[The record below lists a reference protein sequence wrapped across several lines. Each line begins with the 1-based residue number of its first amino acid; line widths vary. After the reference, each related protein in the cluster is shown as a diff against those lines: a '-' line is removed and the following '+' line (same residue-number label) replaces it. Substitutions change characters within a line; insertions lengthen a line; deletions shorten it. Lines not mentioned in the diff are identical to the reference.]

1 MCGCPLEVEF
11 PCSLKHS
18 RQFCRQLK
26 KSCVK
31 HYCWEKL
38 RRAEVDQEKLNLVRN
53 LPHLKIPFSCVLRLF
68 FLLSSFSGSS
78 SSHHF
83 SLSFS
88 HLSISVCPFLFS
100 ISGLRPLTI
109 SLCPFLIS
117 VSPALR
123 PLTISLCPFL
133 ISVSPAR
140 RRQRAGQIAAMAG

>member
-88 HLSISVCPFLFS
+88 HLSISGSSSSHHFS
-100 ISGLRPLTI
+100 LSFSHLNLSSDIGSSSSHTLTLM
-109 SLCPFLIS
+109 SFS
-117 VSPALR
+117 HV
-123 PLTISLCPFL
+123 
-133 ISVSPAR
+133 
-140 RRQRAGQIAAMAG
+140 